1 MSWPALG
8 RCGVTN
14 RQMKSNRST
23 GFTLIELLVVISIIA
38 LLIALLLPALG
49 AARRSARDSSC
60 KSNLKQ
66 LGIAIANYAA
76 QNKDFLPD
84 SGSTGDGGDL
94 AGFLEDQTGQD
105 WGKGI
110 WVCPDHGEFKN
121 GVYTS
126 SYGYNW
132 QYLLAPVR
140 SPAKAYPHVYP
151 NGPKGLV
158 GLDFSLVKRP
168 TEIMSF
174 VDHGVPEGG
183 TEALYSYV
191 MRPGDSARPV
201 GFGVTKLRHG
211 NDKGNAVFVD
221 GHTES
226 ISEEHIDP
234 LNEDK
239 YWDPFK

>member
-1 MSWPALG
+1 MHH
-8 RCGVTN
+8 
-14 RQMKSNRST
+14 RQSRSRRFV

-38 LLIALLLPALG
+38 LLIAILLPALG

-60 KSNLKQ
+60 KSNVKQ

-76 QNKDFLPD
+76 QNKDDLPD
-84 SGSTGDGGDL
+84 SGSDGAGGDL
-94 AGFLEDQTGQD
+94 AGFLEDHTGQD
-105 WGKGI
+105 WGTGI
-110 WVCPDHGEFKN
+110 WVCPSHETFKN

-132 QYLLAPVR
+132 QYLLAPVKT
-140 SPAKAYPHVYP
+140 PPKAYPHVYP
-151 NGPKGLV
+151 NGPKDLV

-174 VDHGVPEGG
+174 MDHGVPEGG

-191 MRPGDSARPV
+191 MRPGDSARPT
-201 GFGVTKLRHG
+201 GFGVTDLRHG
-211 NDKGNAVFVD
+211 NDKGNAVFID
-221 GHTES
+221 GHAES
-226 ISEEHIDP
+226 INEEHIDP